1 MSRDQ
6 PIVILPMKDEHVGL
20 RVSKKDTFDLPM
32 RLIIVGKSQLS
43 GKSTLMGNILLR
55 PYDKD
60 DVGGQQMYKDDFD
73 GEDIYVV
80 CPSIDLDS
88 KWLAILKG
96 KSIPDTNVWRHY
108 DETELEQWYEQIEKN
123 FHQAIN
129 EGKKPKHVLLVLDDC
144 SFSGDLKAKT
154 NGILSRIASNGRH
167 ILISLICTAQK
178 YSSIST
184 AIRENSTGCIFF
196 ECTNKQLDLIM
207 EDHANIPKKQFEK
220 IFRDTTKERH
230 SFMVINYSNT
240 PDRRLMDHSFRV
252 IGV

>member
-1 MSRDQ
+1 MS
-6 PIVILPMKDEHVGL
+6 VHILPMKDEHVGL
-20 RVSKKDTFDLPM
+20 RISKPDTFDLPM
-32 RLIIVGKSQLS
+32 RMIIVGKSQLS

-96 KSIPDTNVWRHY
+96 KKIPDNNVWRQY
-108 DETELEQWYEQIEKN
+108 DENELEKWYMGIEKA
-123 FHQAIN
+123 FHKAIE
-129 EGKKPKHVLLVLDDC
+129 EGTKPKHVLLVLDDC

-154 NGILSRIASNGRH
+154 NGTLSRIASNGRH
-167 ILISLICTAQK
+167 ILISMIVTAQK

-184 AIRENSTGCIFF
+184 SIRENATGCIFF

-207 EDHANIPKKQFEK
+207 EDHCQIKKQQFESL
-220 IFRDTTKERH
+220 FRNSTKERH

-240 PDRRLMDHSFRV
+240 PDRRLMDHSFKV
-252 IGV
+252 LA